1 MLQQPLSSSRET
13 DPFIGAVPVLRRAAE
28 FEKRFMAGESARAD
42 DAVRLYRE
50 ALALLEQ
57 ALSSTNPPP
66 DQRKASIIQQKTS
79 DVRAKLTML
88 IEPEPEP
95 EQEQEQEPEPDP
107 EPHQQPHQQPQ
118 PQLQPQHEPEPQPQH
133 EPEPQPDFVCFTH
146 VQYSGTGAFQKV
158 WLSLAASGE
167 LVFYQNNSQD
177 KPNWQVFQALE
188 LRRVMVHECTVAPP
202 KSARKGHENAL
213 RLDTENPDTNG
224 DKKYIISVQTAGE
237 LERLKHALA
246 LYQKQ
251 STRKG
256 GSKKKRKDQHE
267 EPVLQLQVPE
277 PWPNGG
283 AGATAADGLLTE
295 AKAQHAAELK
305 TKDEAAAL
313 AASAAA
319 AELKA
324 VQDAAAAAAD
334 GLLTEKNSE
343 HELALTVL
351 REELEAASSALFSV
365 STEVASLNA
374 SHADALSSTEGSYQQ
389 KLDALAVSHAAAESE
404 HAAAVVAHAS
414 ELETVRSSLT
424 GTTAEV
430 EASLRAEIDEL
441 RAAHAAALD
450 AVTSSAGSD
459 AALAEEQAAAVM
471 AQTVRA
477 MEDAHASE
485 MAAMQAQ
492 IKAQTEDHSAAL
504 EQVLAVQARLESELE
519 ALRGSHAA
527 QLAAER
533 FAASE
538 QVQAHRRI
546 YDELAEIQ
554 QAEMAANGLA
564 LRAEADEQHS
574 AAAIIQ
580 AWHRR
585 RKAERDVR
593 AVVKAHADRTIELQ
607 KQAAARLAFEVGSIR
622 EEAQHISVQK
632 DGTWQQAMQEGI
644 KVQQER
650 WERESAEKVKTAVE
664 NVTGPANAM
673 RMAAEEQSRV
683 AEELAAQ
690 ATERLV
696 EEQAKTAKLLQEL
709 ERSRQTEHQWRE
721 IAWKAAHTE
730 PQREA
735 ESDTKL
741 QPLSSPRAQRAAHTG
756 NGHTPSTPTR
766 RAASRTKAMPQ
777 ARRFGTDSIYG
788 SDRVSNSTPGLG
800 RSKSE
805 VRGSRQGS
813 STASPR
819 RGSARSPMRSPV
831 DEATPPTRRQQQKN
845 KDKKR
850 REQQQQ
856 QQPYI
861 EPPVEQL
868 EPEPEPELEPEPEP
882 Q

>member
-1 MLQQPLSSSRET
+1 
-13 DPFIGAVPVLRRAAE
+13 
-28 FEKRFMAGESARAD
+28 
-42 DAVRLYRE
+42 
-50 ALALLEQ
+50 
-57 ALSSTNPPP
+57 
-66 DQRKASIIQQKTS
+66 
-79 DVRAKLTML
+79 
-88 IEPEPEP
+88 
-95 EQEQEQEPEPDP
+95 
-107 EPHQQPHQQPQ
+107 
-118 PQLQPQHEPEPQPQH
+118 
-133 EPEPQPDFVCFTH
+133 

-177 KPNWQVFQALE
+177 RPNWQVFQALE

-459 AALAEEQAAAVM
+459 AALAEEQAAAAM

-504 EQVLAVQARLESELE
+504 EQVLAVQARLESELD

-741 QPLSSPRAQRAAHTG
+741 QPLSSPRAQRAAHAG

-856 QQPYI
+856 QQQPCI

-868 EPEPEPELEPEPEP
+868 EPEPEPEPELEPEPEP